1 MNKSYTFNIENCIY
15 NVDIKNNIMKIYN
28 IKCEQ
33 IGNDIKIA
41 DEYANDEHIVKAL
54 VDMEIS
60 SIKDKEENESLINDA
75 LKKLGIT
82 Q

>member
-1 MNKSYTFNIENCIY
+1 MNKSYTFNIKNCIY
-15 NVDIKNNIMKIYN
+15 SVDIKNNIMKIYN

-33 IGNDIKIA
+33 IGNDIEIA
-41 DEYANDEHIVKAL
+41 YEYANDESIVRAL

>member
-15 NVDIKNNIMKIYN
+15 SVDIKNNIMKIYN

-33 IGNDIKIA
+33 IGNDIEIA
-41 DEYANDEHIVKAL
+41 YEYANDESIVRAL